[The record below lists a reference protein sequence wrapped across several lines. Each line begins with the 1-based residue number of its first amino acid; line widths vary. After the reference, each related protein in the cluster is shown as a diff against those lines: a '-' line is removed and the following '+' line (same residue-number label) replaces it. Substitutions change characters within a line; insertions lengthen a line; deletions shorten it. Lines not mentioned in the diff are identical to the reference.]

1 MNQTF
6 TKILFASPWMLGVSL
21 FLGGNAIAAESS
33 VSAENQ
39 KPQAQVSE
47 QPVASIS
54 NNNPG
59 QLAQFAP
66 MQLAQVPV
74 NPTSSNSMGSIV
86 PASPSMQTTG
96 QSGQKN
102 GTMSQMPSVSQ
113 LSAGQTPKTGAM
125 SQVTSVSQL
134 SDVQPTDWAF
144 QALQSLVERYGCIA
158 GYPDGTFKGNRAL
171 SRFEFAA
178 GVNACLDQ
186 LTRQVGAATAN
197 FVTKDDLAIL
207 QRLQEEFAAELT
219 ALRGRIDVLD
229 ARTTELEANQF
240 STTTKLGGEAI
251 FALSDTWG
259 NRATQ
264 YGSKGQKDNT
274 NTTLSDRVR
283 LNFNTSF
290 TGQDLLRTRLNASN
304 IAAFDGGSNT
314 RANLTGT
321 NMTRLSFDG
330 DNRNTFALD
339 KLYYRFPA
347 GKNAIVYVGPMGLA
361 LDDVADVVTPFN
373 SDSQGSISRFGR
385 RNPAVFRGREGAGAG
400 LTYKFSDGFK
410 VQVAYLAND
419 ATASNP
425 SAGKGFFNSGYS
437 AIGQFVFTN
446 KNFDA
451 GISYTHKYDGA
462 DVSIMGATGSYYA
475 NRPFRDAP
483 TTSENVGLQF
493 NWKLSPGFQFGG
505 WAGYTTAH
513 QQGKTVAGLQN
524 GKTATILNGAL
535 TLAFPDL
542 FAKGNLGGLILGV
555 PPKVTSSD
563 FYNTDGTKRKDN
575 STSLHLEAFYRVQV
589 SDFVS
594 VTPGVFVITNPE
606 NNSKNSSQVV
616 GTLRTTFTF

>member
-86 PASPSMQTTG
+86 PASPSMQTG

-240 STTTKLGGEAI
+240 STTTKLTGEAI

-259 NRATQ
+259 NRATVF
-264 YGSKGQKDNT
+264 GSKGQKDNT

-283 LNFNTSF
+283 LSFNTSF

-304 IAAFDGGSNT
+304 IVAFDGSGT
-314 RANLTGT
+314 NLTGT

-339 KLYYRFPA
+339 KLFYRFPA
-347 GKNAIVYVGPMGLA
+347 GKNATVYIGTMGLG
-361 LDDVADVVTPFN
+361 LDDVADVLTPFN
-373 SDSQGSISRFGR
+373 SESQTTISRFGR

-410 VQVAYLAND
+410 VQVGYLAND
-419 ATASNP
+419 GTASDP
-425 SAGKGFFNSGYS
+425 SASRGFFNSGYS
-437 AIGQFVFTN
+437 AIGQLVFTN

-462 DVSIMGATGSYYA
+462 GLSLMGATGSYYA
-475 NRPFRDAP
+475 NRPFRNVA

-493 NWKLSPGFQFGG
+493 NWKLNPGFQFGG
-505 WAGYTTAH
+505 WAGYTTAT
-513 QQGKTVAGLQN
+513 QQGKNLIGDQK

-555 PPKVTSSD
+555 PPKVTSSN

-575 STSLHLEAFYRVQV
+575 GTSLHLEAFYRFQV

-594 VTPGVFVITNPE
+594 VTPGVFVITNPDH
-606 NNSKNSSQVV
+606 NSKNSSEVV
-616 GTLRTTFTF
+616 GTLRTTFSF

>member
-54 NNNPG
+54 NNKPG

-66 MQLAQVPV
+66 MQLAQVPA

-86 PASPSMQTTG
+86 PASPSMQTG

-178 GVNACLDQ
+178 GLNACLDQ

-219 ALRGRIDVLD
+219 SLRGRIDVLD

-240 STTTKLGGEAI
+240 STTTKLTGDAI

-259 NRATQ
+259 NRATPS
-264 YGSKGQKDNT
+264 GSKGQKDNT
-274 NTTLSDRVR
+274 NTTLSDVVR

-290 TGQDLLRTRLNASN
+290 TGQDLLRTRLKASN
-304 IAAFDGGSNT
+304 IVPFDGSSKNG
-314 RANLTGT
+314 NLTGT
-321 NMTRLSFDG
+321 SMTRLSFDG
-330 DNRNTFALD
+330 DNKNTFALD
-339 KLYYRFPA
+339 KLWYRFPA
-347 GKNAIVYVGPMGLA
+347 GQNAIVYVGPMGLG

-373 SDSQGSISRFGR
+373 NDGQGSISRFGR
-385 RNPAVFRGREGAGAG
+385 RNPAIFRGRDGAGG
-400 LTYKFSDGFK
+400 SLTYKFSDGFK

-425 SAGKGFFNSGYS
+425 SAGQGFFNSGYT
-437 AIGQFVFTN
+437 ALGQFVFTN
-446 KNFDA
+446 KNFDLGLA
-451 GISYTHKYDGA
+451 YAHKYGA
-462 DVSIMGATGSYYA
+462 KGDASEMSATGSFFA
-475 NRPFRDAP
+475 NRPFRNAA

-505 WAGYTTAH
+505 WAGYTKAN
-513 QQGKTVAGLQN
+513 QKSMANLQN
-524 GKTATILNGAL
+524 GKDATILNGAL

-542 FAKGNLGGLILGV
+542 FAKGNLGGLIIGV
-555 PPKVTSSD
+555 PPKVTSSN

-594 VTPGVFVITNPE
+594 VTPGVFVITNPDH
-606 NNSKNSSQVV
+606 NSKNSSEVV
-616 GTLRTTFTF
+616 GTLRTTFSF